1 MRISSLKSLLKFW
14 QEIVFII
21 GLGILIGGI
30 TMNISNSFQHTINII
45 FYSLFVLLLSGLI
58 GQFHWKNRIL
68 AVWLAVLLGLG
79 SFYMILAAFSDLA
92 NMTTSDEGYLNT
104 VLAMLLFMGLTVV
117 AFSMPFK
124 YYKSANNADR
134 KTSMANQ

>member
-1 MRISSLKSLLKFW
+1 MRITSLKSLLKFW

-45 FYSLFVLLLSGLI
+45 FYSLFVLLLFCLI
-58 GQFHWKNRIL
+58 GQFYWKNRIL
-68 AVWLAVLLGLG
+68 SVWLAIVLGLG
-79 SFYMILAAFSDLA
+79 SIYMILAAFSDLVK
-92 NMTTSDEGYLNT
+92 MTTSDEGYLNT
-104 VLAMLLFMGLTVV
+104 VFAMLLFMGLTVV

-124 YYKSANNADR
+124 YYKSVNNADR